1 MLDDRIE
8 KMVANKIN
16 TDEFLIKYNQYE
28 IIDKQRQTANKVLTN
43 FRLER
48 TRKELPKTKVMSH
61 FVIDEKMR
69 ESAPGKIG
77 LIDVLMNDKA
87 NLTNQPK
94 LSLPPAHD
102 KLWVLRPIGK
112 YVIIKLIIRI
122 LLITM
127 MMELLI
133 HIR

>member
-28 IIDKQRQTANKVLTN
+28 IIDKQRQTANEVLTN
-43 FRLER
+43 YRLER

-61 FVIDEKMR
+61 FVIDDKMR

-87 NLTNQPK
+87 NFINQPK
-94 LSLPPAHD
+94 LSLPPAND
-102 KLWVLRPIGK
+102 KLWVIKPIGK

-127 MMELLI
+127 MELLI
-133 HIR
+133 HVR